1 MDLTII
7 YYTNN
12 LLDEPLFSNCQE
24 HLKGVAGDIPII
36 SVSQKPIDLCYN
48 ICIGDIGS
56 SWLSL
61 YKQLLVGCEKAT
73 TKYIATA
80 EHDCLYTKDHFAWRP
95 PREDTFYYNENVY
108 FVQHNGNH
116 PELEGMY
123 SNYWEERR
131 ALSQL
136 ICNREL
142 MIKAIK
148 ARLELLE
155 TSDVKKIIYGEPGCS
170 LINLKRA
177 QVVAKSG
184 SHASLSPFLKDFI
197 EKEKS
202 DIFRTNIPNLDIRH
216 KQNFTG
222 PKRGK
227 NRTYD
232 LQGWG
237 EFKKIWQNF

>member
-1 MDLTII
+1 MISII

-12 LLDEPLFSNCQE
+12 QLDEPLFSKCQE
-24 HLKGVAGDIPII
+24 HLKGVAKDIPII
-36 SVSQKPIDLCYN
+36 SVSQKPIDLGTN
-48 ICIGDIGS
+48 ICVGDIGS

-61 YKQLLVGCEKAT
+61 YKQLLAGCEKAT

-80 EHDCLYTKDHFAWRP
+80 EHDCLYTKEHFDFVP
-95 PREDTFYYNENVY
+95 PRDDTFYYNENVY
-108 FVQHNGNH
+108 FAQWKGNH
-116 PELEGMY
+116 PEMEGMY
-123 SNYWEERR
+123 STYWEERR

-148 ARLELLE
+148 ARLDLLE
-155 TSDVKKIIYGEPGCS
+155 TSDVKKIVYGEPGCS

-184 SHASLSPFLKDFI
+184 SHASLSPFLKEFI
-197 EKEKS
+197 EAEKS
-202 DIFRTNIPNLDIRH
+202 DIFRTKIPNIDIRH

-227 NRTYD
+227 NRTFD

-237 EFKKIWQNF
+237 KFEDIML